1 MTVVCSLSNA
11 VHLFGMNMMIFLT
24 YVVTSVGTLTLLV
37 LSSLRGLQHF
47 SQRQVVF
54 YLLALCLSPCSHRN
68 CLVSRTHKNSQSL
81 SRTSPSQCFGGLNRG
96 PSYQEARTKW
106 HVQEEQIF
114 PENLSKDIP
123 RNHVLRYDHLHNTY
137 VKN

>member
-68 CLVSRTHKNSQSL
+68 CLASRTHKTHNL
-81 SRTSPSQCFGGLNRG
+81 
-96 PSYQEARTKW
+96 
-106 HVQEEQIF
+106 F
-114 PENLSKDIP
+114 PEPPLLN
-123 RNHVLRYDHLHNTY
+123 VLEGSTEVLPIRKQEQSSMYK
-137 VKN
+137 KNRFSQKTSARIFQEIMC